1 MDSDGVLRIGELSK
15 RSGVSPDLLRAWER
29 RYGLLRP
36 VRSAGGL
43 RLYSPADVE
52 RVHLMRRHLAEGLAA
67 AEAAALALRAGVG
80 DEAAPSALRPAAVR
94 DDLADALEGFDEP
107 RAQAILDRLL
117 AVATVDMLLSEVVL
131 PYLRELGE
139 RWQRGDAS
147 VAQEHFASSVLRGR
161 LLGLARGWGL
171 GLGPTAVLACL
182 PGEHHDL
189 GLIAFGLAL
198 RSRGWRIVYLGT
210 DSPIETVE
218 EASRRVDP
226 SLVVLAAVSSE
237 RVQPLLARLRVLAGH
252 HRLAVGGRAVE
263 DGALDDAGLLEL
275 TGDPIAEAARVT
287 TLVHRGD
294 EAQ

>member
-1 MDSDGVLRIGELSK
+1 MDTDGVLRIGELSK
-15 RSGVSPDLLRAWER
+15 RSGVSPELLRAWER

-43 RLYSPADVE
+43 RLYTPADVE
-52 RVHLMRRHLAEGLAA
+52 RVHVMRQHLADGLAA

-80 DEAAPSALRPAAVR
+80 DAATPMAILPEAVR
-94 DDLADALEGFDEP
+94 DDLADALDRYDEP

-117 AVATVDMLLSEVVL
+117 AVVTVDTLLSEVVL
-131 PYLRELGE
+131 PYLHELGE

-147 VAQEHFASSVLRGR
+147 VAQEHFASSVVRGR

-182 PGEHHDL
+182 PGEQHDL

-198 RSRGWRIVYLGT
+198 RSRGWRIVYLGS

-218 EASRRVDP
+218 EMSRQLDP
-226 SLVVLAAVSSE
+226 SLVVLAAASSE
-237 RVQPLLARLRVLAGH
+237 RVEPVVTQLRALAGR
-252 HRLAVGGRAVE
+252 HRLALGGAAAGYDGLE
-263 DGALDDAGLLEL
+263 ASGALALS
-275 TGDPIAEAARVT
+275 GDPIAEATRVT
-287 TLVHRGD
+287 TLVQSGG
-294 EAQ
+294 EPL

>member
-15 RSGVSPDLLRAWER
+15 RSGVSPELLRAWER
-29 RYGLLRP
+29 RYGLVRP

-43 RLYSPADVE
+43 RLYTSADVE
-52 RVHLMRRHLAEGLAA
+52 RVRVMRQHLADGLAA
-67 AEAAALALRAGVG
+67 AEAAARALQAGVGNAVTPLALRP
-80 DEAAPSALRPAAVR
+80 EAVR
-94 DDLADALEGFDEP
+94 DDLADALDRYDEP

-117 AVATVDMLLSEVVL
+117 AVATVDTLLSEVVL
-131 PYLRELGE
+131 PYLHELGE
-139 RWQRGDAS
+139 RWLRGEAS

-198 RSRGWRIVYLGT
+198 RSRGWRIVYLGS

-218 EASRRVDP
+218 EVSRQLDP
-226 SLVVLAAVSSE
+226 SLVVLTAVSSE
-237 RVQPLLARLRVLAGH
+237 RVEPVETQLRALAGR
-252 HRLAVGGRAVE
+252 HRLALGGAAAGN
-263 DGALDDAGLLEL
+263 DALTGGALALS
-275 TGDPIAEAARVT
+275 GDPIAEAARVT
-287 TLVHRGD
+287 TLVQGSG
-294 EAQ
+294 EPL